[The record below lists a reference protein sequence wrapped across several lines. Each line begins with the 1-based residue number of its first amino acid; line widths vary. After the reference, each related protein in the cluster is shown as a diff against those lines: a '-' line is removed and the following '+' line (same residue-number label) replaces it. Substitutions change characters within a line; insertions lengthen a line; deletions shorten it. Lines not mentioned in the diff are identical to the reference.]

1 MVVDFA
7 FTAEGFAILQKYNDK
22 FDCRFRID
30 EPAGDSLL
38 LDTGESSYKI
48 DEDESVEAFKA
59 MIEESLNTGRN
70 LLLEKYRSNKIQYED
85 DVVY

>member
-7 FTAEGFAILQKYNDK
+7 FTAEGFAILQKFNDK

-38 LDTGESSYKI
+38 LDTGESSYRI
-48 DEDESVEAFKA
+48 DDGESIEKFKA
-59 MIEESLNTGRN
+59 AIEESLKTGKN
-70 LLLEKYRSNKIQYED
+70 LLLEKYKGNKVQYED
-85 DVVY
+85 DVIY